1 MLYSTKNV
9 MPGFA
14 VSTTAAVAA
23 DLAGRPDVV
32 SVRAIVPATVA
43 STTTDDFTHALA
55 VWQGT
60 GLIGTN
66 VKVGIIDTGIDYT
79 HNDFGGDSDSYA
91 TATAQ
96 ASSQTYN
103 WRSKLTT
110 KGQAKIAGGHDFAG
124 LSYDGGTNS
133 TPQPDPNPL
142 DCYGHG
148 THVAG
153 ILAGYGED
161 AGGSTFTGSY
171 QTLTGAALNS
181 MDIAPGSAPG
191 AQIYSLKVFG
201 CTGSSDLVMEALDW
215 ALDPNN
221 DGDDS
226 DHLDIVNLSLG
237 SDYSAEDDP
246 ENAMIDKLAS
256 YGVLS
261 VVAAGNAGDI
271 TLVGGSPGSAVS
283 ALTVADSVG
292 DTPED
297 AADTLNG
304 SSSRGTYGSIGTIK
318 PDVAAPGTD
327 ILSAGFGTGNAG
339 VSMTGTSMATPHVA
353 GIAALVKEA
362 HPSWTAG
369 EIKAD
374 VMNTAVHDVTTQAD
388 GQGSAYG
395 PNRVGSGR
403 VDAALATTNTL
414 LAYVADSSGQGSGQT
429 VVTRGV
435 SASFGVVE
443 VPAGTTVIRTRT
455 VSLKNLGSASVTP
468 SLSYQ
473 PSTTQTGV
481 SYTVSP
487 ASVIV
492 SAGATATV
500 TITLIAT
507 GTIGRTMDPT
517 MDPTQ
522 NGLSRDFTPLAS
534 GRLLVATDSSTIRL
548 PVSAAVKPVSTTTA
562 SVNSPVTALTVTGAG
577 FDDSAST
584 DAGGYHGYASL
595 LSVFALGGS
604 STKKPTCTTTILTG
618 CTQGARDASG
628 DLRYVGATSDY
639 PIKGAAGSAYFSVTS
654 WADWTAP
661 GSSTAPYVDIWTVSD
676 PATEAPDFEAFV
688 ATEYPD
694 GDDDQSNDEDYVG
707 VWLYDFGTG
716 SNDWIADLN
725 GLDPIYES
733 NVFDSDTLIIP
744 VPLASLVPAGGTAAT
759 SLAHLRYEV
768 GTYSP
773 FGYGADAVLDQI
785 PAGIS
790 TIAFD
795 PAKPGITAL
804 NPANFP
810 AGSNQNL
817 FWPDAGGVSAPI
829 TLAPANANGS
839 ILVLHQDGASGN
851 RAQVVTFAT
860 HNTVAPSITG
870 TAKVGY
876 RLTAVNG
883 TWSPIPSSYTYQ
895 WLRNGAAIS
904 GATSSTYTLTGAESG
919 TAVSVRV
926 TAKPNGY
933 PPATVTSGSTVSI
946 APGTFLPET
955 APAIAGTAK
964 VGYTLTAVN
973 GTWWPSATGY
983 GYRWLRNA
991 SGIGGATA
999 ATYKPTAADVG
1010 AKLTVEVTVVRAGY
1024 TKAVRTSG
1032 PSATVLAG
1040 TFTNTVAPKV
1050 SGTAKVGYALTAVN
1064 GTWSP
1069 TPTGYG
1075 YRWLRNGSGIGGA
1088 TASTYKPTA
1097 ADVGTKLTVEVTVV
1111 RAGYTKTVRTSGPS
1125 PTVLAGTFANTLA
1138 PKVSGTAK
1146 VGYTLAASS
1155 GTWSPAPSSYTYQW
1169 RRNGSGI
1176 GGATGATYKPTI
1188 ADVGKTITVNVTV
1201 SRSGYA
1207 TSSRLSAAT
1216 GTVTR

>member
-1 MLYSTKNV
+1 M
-9 MPGFA
+9 
-14 VSTTAAVAA
+14 
-23 DLAGRPDVV
+23 
-32 SVRAIVPATVA
+32 
-43 STTTDDFTHALA
+43 
-55 VWQGT
+55 
-60 GLIGTN
+60 
-66 VKVGIIDTGIDYT
+66 
-79 HNDFGGDSDSYA
+79 
-91 TATAQ
+91 
-96 ASSQTYN
+96 
-103 WRSKLTT
+103 
-110 KGQAKIAGGHDFAG
+110 
-124 LSYDGGTNS
+124 
-133 TPQPDPNPL
+133 
-142 DCYGHG
+142 
-148 THVAG
+148 
-153 ILAGYGED
+153 
-161 AGGSTFTGSY
+161 
-171 QTLTGAALNS
+171 
-181 MDIAPGSAPG
+181 
-191 AQIYSLKVFG
+191 
-201 CTGSSDLVMEALDW
+201 
-215 ALDPNN
+215 
-221 DGDDS
+221 
-226 DHLDIVNLSLG
+226 
-237 SDYSAEDDP
+237 
-246 ENAMIDKLAS
+246 
-256 YGVLS
+256 
-261 VVAAGNAGDI
+261 
-271 TLVGGSPGSAVS
+271 
-283 ALTVADSVG
+283 
-292 DTPED
+292 
-297 AADTLNG
+297 
-304 SSSRGTYGSIGTIK
+304 
-318 PDVAAPGTD
+318 
-327 ILSAGFGTGNAG
+327 
-339 VSMTGTSMATPHVA
+339 
-353 GIAALVKEA
+353 
-362 HPSWTAG
+362 
-369 EIKAD
+369 
-374 VMNTAVHDVTTQAD
+374 
-388 GQGSAYG
+388 
-395 PNRVGSGR
+395 
-403 VDAALATTNTL
+403 
-414 LAYVADSSGQGSGQT
+414 
-429 VVTRGV
+429 
-435 SASFGVVE
+435 
-443 VPAGTTVIRTRT
+443 
-455 VSLKNLGSASVTP
+455 
-468 SLSYQ
+468 
-473 PSTTQTGV
+473 
-481 SYTVSP
+481 
-487 ASVIV
+487 
-492 SAGATATV
+492 
-500 TITLIAT
+500 
-507 GTIGRTMDPT
+507 
-517 MDPTQ
+517 
-522 NGLSRDFTPLAS
+522 
-534 GRLLVATDSSTIRL
+534 
-548 PVSAAVKPVSTTTA
+548 
-562 SVNSPVTALTVTGAG
+562 
-577 FDDSAST
+577 
-584 DAGGYHGYASL
+584 
-595 LSVFALGGS
+595 
-604 STKKPTCTTTILTG
+604 
-618 CTQGARDASG
+618 
-628 DLRYVGATSDY
+628 GATSDY

-676 PATEAPDFEAFV
+676 PATEGPDFEAFV

-716 SNDWIADLN
+716 SSDWIADLN

-1088 TASTYKPTA
+1088 TAATYKPTA

-1125 PTVLAGTFANTLA
+1125 PTVLAGTFANTVA

-1146 VGYTLAASS
+1146 VGYTL
-1155 GTWSPAPSSYTYQW
+1155 GRIEW
-1169 RRNGSGI
+1169 NLV
-1176 GGATGATYKPTI
+1176 
-1188 ADVGKTITVNVTV
+1188 AD
-1201 SRSGYA
+1201 A
-1207 TSSRLSAAT
+1207 E
-1216 GTVTR
+1216 